1 VDEAILRQAQMVQL
15 EHVRND
21 LLHSPAG
28 RPVRK
33 VTTTVVSISGPGMD
47 RILKRMERLR
57 SEIRALAHRD
67 PHPADRAYL
76 VALAAVPLT
85 REESS
90 P

>member
-1 VDEAILRQAQMVQL
+1 MSLIGFFLHFL
-15 EHVRND
+15 ER
-21 LLHSPAG
+21 LLYDA
-28 RPVRK
+28 V
-33 VTTTVVSISGPGMD
+33 
-47 RILKRMERLR
+47 LKRMERLR

-90 P
+90 K